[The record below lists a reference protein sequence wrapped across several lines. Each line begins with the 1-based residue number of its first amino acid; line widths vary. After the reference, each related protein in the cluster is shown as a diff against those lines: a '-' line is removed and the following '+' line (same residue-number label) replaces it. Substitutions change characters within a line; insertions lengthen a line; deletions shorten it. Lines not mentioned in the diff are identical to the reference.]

1 MDHKST
7 SSYKKEAYGLLIAFL
22 GIFFIL
28 SLISYHPED
37 GGLFIGNMSGS
48 VEIKNWFGHLGAFF
62 SAPVFVFTFGYLS
75 ILIFLYV
82 LWGGINFIIDKP
94 FPKAKKWLVSAIL
107 WAFWGSV
114 IIAFIYKK
122 DGDMSFY
129 PSGMIGKIYIDSIFT
144 LMGEFG
150 AIFASVVLLIAS
162 AIISTRI
169 SFFNK
174 LRKAK
179 KSLASSLEEIPDH
192 IPSVDEIEDKISNMF
207 SGLAEEDGDLSEDDE
222 KEHKKPEKIKSEP
235 NKTSPKQENDDDSEI
250 DILKNEINHI
260 RKDGKIDHTQSLQ
273 AVSDKQWDGFV
284 KSVLKEN
291 EEKVTPP
298 DSHEKDDL
306 SFPVKID
313 EKKEISVKQKKVAPP
328 QDKIEVEV
336 NLENL
341 KKQQKSDFEDT
352 DKEELEVEEAVKSK
366 EVNID
371 KVKKR
376 AGKGYKFPSIKLLAE
391 QGQEEEVSKEEL
403 EANAAIL
410 VAKLADF
417 NVEAKVVKAYAG
429 PVVTMFELK
438 LAPGVKISKIT
449 GLTQD
454 LAMGLQAR
462 GIRIIAPIP
471 GKPTVGVEI
480 PNRKP
485 QMVTLRSLINSKAFT
500 SASSPLTLALGKTV
514 NGDVYV
520 ADLAKMPHI
529 LIAGTT
535 GSGKSVGINTI
546 INSILYRAKPDDVK
560 FVLVDPKMLELSP
573 YKDLEQH
580 HLAFSPDLDEK
591 VITKPDNAIA
601 ILNSVVQ
608 EMERRYLILSKSGV
622 RNLEDYNRKLKNV
635 GAEKM
640 PHPELNHRN
649 LPYIVVIID
658 ELADLMMTASKEIEQ
673 PIARLAQMARAI
685 GIHLVVA
692 TQRPSVDVL
701 TGVIKANF
709 PTRLAY
715 QVSQKNDSRTILDMN
730 GAEQLLGLGDMLFLP
745 SGQSKPIR
753 LQNGF
758 ISTEEVEAV
767 IAHIVSQPEA
777 EPLWLHVDLKQAKT
791 SGVGGFNDELDTYFD
806 EAKKI
811 VVMHQQG
818 SVSLLQ
824 RRLKVGYARA
834 ARIMDQLEEAGVV
847 GPFEGSKAREVR
859 LTEEDL

>member
-7 SSYKKEAYGLLIAFL
+7 SSYKKEAYGLLISFL

-82 LWGGINFIIDKP
+82 LWGGINFIVGKP
-94 FPKAKKWLVSAIL
+94 FPKAKRWLVSAIL

-114 IIAFIYKK
+114 VIAFIFKK

-162 AIISTRI
+162 AIINTRI

-179 KSLASSLEEIPDH
+179 KSLVSNLEEIPDS
-192 IPSVDEIEDKISNMF
+192 IPSVDEIEDKIGTMF
-207 SGLAEEDGDLSEDDE
+207 DGLAEENDDLSEDE
-222 KEHKKPEKIKSEP
+222 ELQKPEKIKTTAK
-235 NKTSPKQENDDDSEI
+235 KTSAKQENDDDSEI
-250 DILKNEINHI
+250 GILKNELNHI
-260 RKDGKIDHTQSLQ
+260 REDGKIDHTQSLE
-273 AVSDKQWDGFV
+273 ALTDKQWDGFV
-284 KSVLKEN
+284 KSVLREN
-291 EEKVTPP
+291 EEIPNTP
-298 DSHEKDDL
+298 DFEEDHGKSISAD
-306 SFPVKID
+306 ID
-313 EKKEISVKQKKVAPP
+313 EKKEIDVEQKKVTQA
-328 QDKIEVEV
+328 QNSVKVEV

-352 DKEELEVEEAVKSK
+352 DKEELEVEEAVKAK

-391 QGQEEEVSKEEL
+391 QGKEEEVSKEEL
-403 EANAAIL
+403 EANAAVL

-520 ADLAKMPHI
+520 ADLTKMPHI

-546 INSILYRAKPDDVK
+546 INSILYRAKPDEVK

-622 RNLEDYNRKLKNV
+622 RNLADYNRKLKDV
-635 GAEKM
+635 GLEKM
-640 PHPELNHRN
+640 PHTELNHRH

-767 IAHIVSQPEA
+767 ITHIVSQPEA
-777 EPLWLHVDLKQAKT
+777 EPLWLHVDLKQAKS
-791 SGVGGFNDELDTYFD
+791 SGGGGFNDELDKYFD
-806 EAKKI
+806 EAKKV